1 MTYLVVV
8 VVVDSVVLDDEE
20 GEEGVAEGVD
30 GVGDADGVVVVVES
44 VLVVVV
50 SRLVVPG
57 DADGVPG
64 AFSRSETR
72 SLRSVQPATRPAPN
86 TRTQT
91 PVSNFCIVVPPQMI
105 RTRVGG
111 LQPGCRRAGTRG
123 AADPSIEVRSAFV
136 GRERCAA
143 RRSGQNVK
151 ESFQ

>member
-30 GVGDADGVVVVVES
+30 GIGDADGVVVVVES

-111 LQPGCRRAGTRG
+111 CNQG
-123 AADPSIEVRSAFV
+123 AAEPAPGVPPTRRLRYAQRSSAVSAALLVGQVRT
-136 GRERCAA
+136 
-143 RRSGQNVK
+143 
-151 ESFQ
+151 